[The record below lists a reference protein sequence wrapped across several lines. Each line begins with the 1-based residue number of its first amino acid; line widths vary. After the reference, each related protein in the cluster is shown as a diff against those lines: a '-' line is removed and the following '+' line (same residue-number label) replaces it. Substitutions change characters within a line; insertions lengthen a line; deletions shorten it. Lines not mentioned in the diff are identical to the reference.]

1 MIRVLSFADAEQR
14 VRATLKLLS
23 TQYGVKDHQGTII
36 TLKLTHRDIA
46 SYTSVSRETATRLLD
61 RFSKDGE
68 IEILDSKNI
77 RIRPSFLEKTTF
89 L

>member
-1 MIRVLSFADAEQR
+1 MVKVLSFADAEQR

-23 TQYGVKDHQGTII
+23 MQYGIKDNSGTII

-46 SYTSVSRETATRLLD
+46 SYSSVSRETATRLLD
-61 RFSKDGE
+61 RFTKEGE
-68 IEILDSKNI
+68 IEILGSKNI
-77 RIRPSFLEKTTF
+77 RIRPAFLEKTTF